1 MSLRVDVVGNG
12 PPLVLLHGWAM
23 HGGIFAPL
31 VDALRERRTLHVI
44 DLPGQGHN
52 RDCGVPLTLEA
63 CAEAVLDV
71 VPAAPWCGWSLGG
84 LIALHAAATRPQRI
98 PALAMV
104 CATPKFVVS
113 ADWPHGM
120 PADTFATFVD
130 GCRSHTQVTL
140 KRFKSLCSQGAQET
154 RSLLRLLE
162 VGVPHTD
169 PVHLIKGLEVLGQLD
184 TRAALQG
191 FAGPQLHLYAG
202 RDALVPAEAAKALF
216 ELLQDVEV
224 GIVEDSAHA
233 FVLEHPQELAAFI
246 KTFLHESGD
255 D

>member
-1 MSLRVDVVGNG
+1 MRDRLILLPGWGLGRAALEPLAASLRAQDS
-12 PPLVLLHGWAM
+12 
-23 HGGIFAPL
+23 
-31 VDALRERRTLHVI
+31 ALRVELL
-44 DLPGQGHN
+44 DLPALADSDVSVWLDYLDRH
-52 RDCGVPLTLEA
+52 VPTDTWLG
-63 CAEAVLDV
+63 
-71 VPAAPWCGWSLGG
+71 GWSLGG
-84 LIALHAAATRPQRI
+84 MLAAE
-98 PALAMV
+98 LAV
-104 CATPKFVVS
+104 RRADHCCGLVTLASNVSFVAR

>member
-1 MSLRVDVVGNG
+1 MRDRLILLPGWGLGRAALEPLAASLRAQDS
-12 PPLVLLHGWAM
+12 A
-23 HGGIFAPL
+23 
-31 VDALRERRTLHVI
+31 LHVELL
-44 DLPGQGHN
+44 DLPALADSDVSVWLDYLDRH
-52 RDCGVPLTLEA
+52 VPTDTWLG
-63 CAEAVLDV
+63 
-71 VPAAPWCGWSLGG
+71 GWSLGG
-84 LIALHAAATRPQRI
+84 MLAAE
-98 PALAMV
+98 LAARRADHCCGLV
-104 CATPKFVVS
+104 TLASNVSFVAR

-184 TRAALQG
+184 TRVALQG